1 LLALWEQQFTERAR
15 PFPNLVSVRWFLGLQ
30 ARAKREG
37 KKEEGKYYGQHRQR
51 PEQRKSGK
59 KFGA

>member
-1 LLALWEQQFTERAR
+1 
-15 PFPNLVSVRWFLGLQ
+15 LGLH

-37 KKEEGKYYGQHRQR
+37 KKEEGKYYGQHRQH

-59 KFGA
+59 KFGV